1 MFGLLNLYKPSG
13 ITSRDAVNRVQRLVR
28 PTKIGHTGTLDPLAD
43 GVLLVTL
50 GQATRLTAHL
60 QQLPKRYRAV
70 FLLGR
75 ASDTEDIEGHVVL
88 HDAAVRPS
96 LAELQQV
103 LPRFLGQIAQR
114 PPAYSALKI
123 AGQRAYR
130 LARAG
135 QPVELAPRLVHI
147 DELEIEAYDYPALT
161 LQIGCGSGTYVRS
174 LGRDLARAVGTEAV
188 MAALTRTAIGP
199 LTVQQAVRSE
209 QLEQSPLEQH
219 ILNPLSVLT
228 ELTPTT
234 LSAAEQQR
242 IARGQSIERP
252 ASIQDELA
260 ATDAHGQLLALLVR
274 RGPEGC
280 YGPRLNFAAG
290 G

>member
-43 GVLLVTL
+43 GVLVVTL

-88 HDAAVRPS
+88 CDAAVRPS
-96 LAELQQV
+96 LAELQQA

-147 DELEIEAYDYPALT
+147 DELTIEAYDYPALT

-174 LGRDLARAVGTEAV
+174 LGRDLAQAVGTEAV
-188 MAALTRTAIGP
+188 MAALTRTAIGL

-209 QLEQSPLEQH
+209 QLEQSPLEPH

-228 ELTPTT
+228 GLTPTT

-252 ASIQDELA
+252 ASSQDELA
-260 ATDAHGQLLALLVR
+260 ATDVHGQLLALLVR